1 MKHIS
6 TIDAGILIGSALLVP
21 TGARAEIAG
30 PATVKDLFAAV
41 GKARATR

>member
-21 TGARAEIAG
+21 TGARAEIVD
-30 PATVKDLFAAV
+30 PATMQDLFAA
-41 GKARATR
+41 GEKARAAR

>member
-21 TGARAEIAG
+21 TGAGAKIAD
-30 PATVKDLFAAV
+30 PATVKDVFAAV
-41 GKARATR
+41 EKARAAC